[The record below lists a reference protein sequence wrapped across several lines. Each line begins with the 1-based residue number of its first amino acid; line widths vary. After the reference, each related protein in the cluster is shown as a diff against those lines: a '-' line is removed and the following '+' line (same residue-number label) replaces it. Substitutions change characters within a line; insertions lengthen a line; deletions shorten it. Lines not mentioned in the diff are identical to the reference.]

1 MLGFAVTEVA
11 LFLLVLK
18 QPVTLLL
25 HGIWLQMLLI
35 SLEDNCLTFLGYYR
49 AMVPKIYPAQGKF
62 FFFNFFFQYLCVCV
76 HLECFWSATR
86 PIRGGRLSPP
96 AQCPR
101 HVCNQCVLC
110 ERWLRGWDV
119 TGR

>member
-62 FFFNFFFQYLCVCV
+62 FFLIFFSNTCVCV
-76 HLECFWSATR
+76 CIWSAF
-86 PIRGGRLSPP
+86 GLPP
-96 AQCPR
+96 DLLEGVTCP
-101 HVCNQCVLC
+101 HQHSVPGMCAISACCV
-110 ERWLRGWDV
+110 RDG
-119 TGR
+119 